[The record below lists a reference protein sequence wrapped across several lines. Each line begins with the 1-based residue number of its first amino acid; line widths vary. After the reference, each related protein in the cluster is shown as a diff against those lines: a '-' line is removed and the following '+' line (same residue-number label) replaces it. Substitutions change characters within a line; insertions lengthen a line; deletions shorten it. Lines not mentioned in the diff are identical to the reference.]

1 MSYQK
6 ICILQN
12 KMKKMQKV
20 DDSFSPASVFFN
32 LSVPNLSLVRGFFS
46 YRKSIVSVPLNVE
59 HFVSWDT

>member
-1 MSYQK
+1 
-6 ICILQN
+6 
-12 KMKKMQKV
+12 MQKV

-32 LSVPNLSLVRGFFS
+32 ISVLDLSLMRGFFS

>member
-32 LSVPNLSLVRGFFS
+32 ISVLDLSLMRGFFS

-59 HFVSWDT
+59 HFVS